1 MADIEGKTRPEL
13 PVELYT
19 HALEFLDPNQPCS
32 VETLFSVLWTN
43 NYLRTAAS
51 VSSLWKPYYDLRYT
65 QCVPENEARRRAQF
79 GEDYYKLY
87 MKRRELDHRALTLV
101 DAIRLEIPGRS
112 ARARV
117 LAQELSFD
125 VWDALRAETVL
136 PLPEYFRSPRDEITG
151 EAAPQA
157 FPRRYWARAVQGVIA
172 RYWAVRMWQR
182 AVAGDPGVTFEE
194 VLLGFSTFCG
204 WSPYALAQE
213 LDSFAANCR
222 QTFLTQKVVLDQAD
236 PKFDLTKAC
245 DTTIFYMR
253 AEGWMDGEEDMDE
266 HILNIYPHIPLT
278 EQFSFPLSAL
288 SRVWLFVTLCRRL
301 GLDAYPTMALPST
314 TPICCVRP
322 QDPTGLPVV
331 VEFSSLGPSVVR
343 PITLTSAYQQ
353 MAGVVP
359 GDIPPE
365 MAWRC
370 LPELP
375 ASTWFTFALKEAG
388 QNLTLYREEE
398 HEDWLHWENERLC
411 TATHAIQCATMM
423 IPAAEPPVLI
433 HRGDMADMFPLDAQV
448 IMLDVLLAQALP
460 GSSRG
465 NIAAAVRMSVFNSET
480 LDVLVMRRS
489 RYPRTDIP
497 YVGTIIPHSMLDDR
511 PGFELDWKVSGVDER
526 ETYLAEGTL
535 FKRQVFADGFEKTST
550 QASWPERYPPV
561 GLSKK
566 AARSWYLNWSHFGRY
581 VEDVSFADADGDG
594 QPTKLVMTAEM
605 RTLYPEDCIPE
616 PQPYLIPRIPGPQ
629 REL

>member
-19 HALEFLDPNQPCS
+19 HALEFLDPNQPSS

-51 VSSLWKPYYDLRYT
+51 VSSLWKPYHDLRYT
-65 QCVPENEARRRAQF
+65 QCVPENKARRRAQF

-125 VWDALRAETVL
+125 VWDVLRAETVL

-204 WSPYALAQE
+204 WSPYAVCVHKHHIWLGNAELKLNSLVMQLAQE

-236 PKFDLTKAC
+236 PKFDLAKAC

-253 AEGWMDGEEDMDE
+253 AEGWMDGEG
-266 HILNIYPHIPLT
+266 
-278 EQFSFPLSAL
+278 A
-288 SRVWLFVTLCRRL
+288 RVFRQREASCTYLQPYCRRHGRTYTEHL
-301 GLDAYPTMALPST
+301 PSHTLDRAVLIPFECLVEGMAL
-314 TPICCVRP
+314 CCSMSPPGPGRISNHGPTQHHPDLLCSPAGSNWAPGRRGVLFSRP
-322 QDPTGLPVV
+322 FRG
-331 VEFSSLGPSVVR
+331 
-343 PITLTSAYQQ
+343 
-353 MAGVVP
+353 
-359 GDIPPE
+359 
-365 MAWRC
+365 
-370 LPELP
+370 
-375 ASTWFTFALKEAG
+375 
-388 QNLTLYREEE
+388 
-398 HEDWLHWENERLC
+398 
-411 TATHAIQCATMM
+411 ATHHPHLCVPANGWGGPRRHSARDGMEVPSRAPSEHMVHIRSERGRPEFDTVPRRRARRLAALGKRAI
-423 IPAAEPPVLI
+423 V
-433 HRGDMADMFPLDAQV
+433 HRNACNTV
-448 IMLDVLLAQALP
+448 C
-460 GSSRG
+460 
-465 NIAAAVRMSVFNSET
+465 
-480 LDVLVMRRS
+480 
-489 RYPRTDIP
+489 Y
-497 YVGTIIPHSMLDDR
+497 HDD
-511 PGFELDWKVSGVDER
+511 SGR
-526 ETYLAEGTL
+526 
-535 FKRQVFADGFEKTST
+535 
-550 QASWPERYPPV
+550 
-561 GLSKK
+561 
-566 AARSWYLNWSHFGRY
+566 
-581 VEDVSFADADGDG
+581 
-594 QPTKLVMTAEM
+594 
-605 RTLYPEDCIPE
+605 
-616 PQPYLIPRIPGPQ
+616 
-629 REL
+629 